1 MSSESLANRYALA
14 LYELGKEKK
23 KVQAYAD
30 DLKVV
35 GESIEQQS
43 FLEFLK
49 NPKYTRD
56 DKFKTLGEVYK
67 SLSKETLNLLKLLVK
82 FDRIEMVG
90 TVIGCFQNLYNA
102 EKNITEVTIVS
113 AVKLED
119 DSKKALLEKLR
130 KKYSGEV
137 QLQETIDPSI
147 LGGLKLV
154 IGDHVIDGSL
164 RNSLNNLRKTL
175 V

>member
-14 LYELGKEKK
+14 LYEFGKGSN
-23 KVQAYAD
+23 KVKALAD

-35 GESIEQQS
+35 AETLQDGS
-43 FLEFLK
+43 FLDFLR
-49 NPKYTRD
+49 NPKYTNK

-67 SLSKETLNLLKLLVK
+67 GLSKETLNLLKLLIDA
-82 FDRIEMVG
+82 DRIDMVG
-90 TVIGCFQNLYNA
+90 TVIDCFHDLYNA
-102 EKNITEVTIVS
+102 EKNISEITVIS

-119 DSKKALLEKLR
+119 DSKKALLDKLK

-137 QLQETIDPSI
+137 QLHETVDPSI

-154 IGDHVIDGSL
+154 VGDNVIDGSL
-164 RNSLNNLRKTL
+164 QNSLNNLRKTL